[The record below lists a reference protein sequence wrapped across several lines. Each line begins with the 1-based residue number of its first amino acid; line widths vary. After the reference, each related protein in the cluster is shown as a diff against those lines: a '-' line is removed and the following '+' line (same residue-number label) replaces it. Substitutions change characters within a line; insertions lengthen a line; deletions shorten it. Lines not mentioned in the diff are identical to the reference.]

1 MVRRAGLALAAM
13 LALSCGAADPAR
25 SQGLPGQERKLL
37 DLTRGS
43 WAYFRDFNGRQLL
56 YFTHLEVYR
65 CGIAQVRYSLN
76 GDALD
81 REWKLQPCDTKD
93 PNKITTDKV
102 YLSLPLKTARSVSIR
117 LTYKNGKESPIVR
130 IGTDNKLIR

>member
-1 MVRRAGLALAAM
+1 MLRRVGLALAVM
-13 LALSCGAADPAR
+13 LASAGGLNGTGHA
-25 SQGLPGQERKLL
+25 QGLLGQEQKLL

-56 YFTHLEVYR
+56 YFTHLEAYR
-65 CGIAQVRYSLN
+65 CGISQVRFSLN

-81 REWKLQPCDTKD
+81 REWKLQPCDPKD

-102 YLSLPLKTARSVSIR
+102 YLSFPLKTARSVSIR
-117 LTYKNGKESPIVR
+117 LTYNDGKESPIVR